1 MANLKLRST
10 RLGVLDIGSNTV
22 HMLVVDAAVGARPE
36 PEASSKTTVRLMD
49 HLKDDGSIKKQAVD
63 ALLGVL
69 DIGSNT
75 VHMLVV
81 DAAVGARPEPEA
93 SSKTT
98 VRLMDHLKDDGSI
111 KKQAVDALLA
121 AVDDAM
127 RLAEQYKVSQ
137 LLALATS
144 AMHEA
149 PNGNKILHRVEEVI
163 GQRVTV
169 LSGEDEAR
177 LTFLAARRW
186 YGWDAGRLL
195 MIDIGGG
202 SLEVALGSDEEPTIA
217 AAVNAGAGVVTRD
230 LLPDGMAS
238 AKDLDAVYK
247 KVRKHRR
254 RLARSRAW
262 LRRGAHHRRRR
273 ERRRRCRDA
282 RPASRR
288 HGVGERPRRSI
299 QESAQDDRAGRRRR
313 ARRGLFEPRRRHV
326 EGDPFAE
333 DYSSHAVGT
342 SKAIRSL
349 ARLAGTVIHQPGR
362 EDALCVERGQ
372 LEDWIPRLAAIE
384 PAQRAALPGITQDR
398 AMTIVGAGIL
408 AVEIMRALGI
418 NEIEVCPWAL
428 REGAILRWLDQYG
441 RTVCP
446 WALREGAILRWLDQ
460 YGRTRF
466 GF

>member
-10 RLGVLDIGSNTV
+10 R
-22 HMLVVDAAVGARPE
+22 
-36 PEASSKTTVRLMD
+36 
-49 HLKDDGSIKKQAVD
+49 
-63 ALLGVL
+63 LGVL

-217 AAVNAGAGVVTRD
+217 AAVNAGARVVTRD
-230 LLPDGMAS
+230 MLPDGMAS
-238 AKDLDAVYK
+238 AKDLDAAYK
-247 KVRKHRR
+247 KVRKMI
-254 RLARSRAW
+254 APVV
-262 LRRGAHHRRRR
+262 
-273 ERRRRCRDA
+273 DA
-282 RPASRR
+282 VP
-288 HGVGERPRRSI
+288 
-299 QESAQDDRAGRRRR
+299 
-313 ARRGLFEPRRRHV
+313 
-326 EGDPFAE
+326 AE

-349 ARLAGTVIHQPGR
+349 ARLAGTVIHQPG
-362 EDALCVERGQ
+362 ARG
-372 LEDWIPRLAAIE
+372 RAVRGA
-384 PAQRAALPGITQDR
+384 RAARGLDPAPRRDR
-398 AMTIVGAGIL
+398 TGPARRTARHHAGPRHDNRGAGII

-441 RTVCP
+441 RT
-446 WALREGAILRWLDQ
+446 
-460 YGRTRF
+460 RF